1 MTSVR
6 VPRRQSTSFTTK
18 RTAPVRFGEDMRD
31 RLRHFFDAPFEAQSM
46 APLFA
51 EFMSQ
56 PVGLRPPVEVTESPE
71 EFLVTAELPG
81 MEQKDIRLDFE
92 DGILTIRGEKEE
104 MREEK
109 GHKQRYL
116 MWERSYGSFQRS
128 LSLDGVDAEQ
138 IRASYKDGVLTIHLP
153 KTQTTRSKS
162 REIRIE

>member
-6 VPRRQSTSFTTK
+6 VPRRQTTGLTTK
-18 RTAPVRFGEDMRD
+18 RTPPMRFGEDMRD
-31 RLRHFFDAPFEAQSM
+31 RLRHFFDTPFEAQAM

-56 PVGLRPPVEVTESPE
+56 PVGLRPPVEVIESPE
-71 EFLVTAELPG
+71 EFLITAELPG

-104 MREEK
+104 VREEK
-109 GHKQRYL
+109 GDKRRYL

-128 LSLDGVDAEQ
+128 LSLDGVDPEQ
-138 IRASYKDGVLTIHLP
+138 IRASYRDGVLTVHLP
-153 KTQTTRSKS
+153 KTPATKSKA
-162 REIRIE
+162 REIRIS